1 MLSLGFLNLFSPCQQ
16 TAEEDQQCLKLAYA
30 TAQSLLG
37 LNVDTLPGNVK
48 GGSARQFVFSLPRIS
63 PPTAS
68 CFAASSIPWGYAADE
83 AKDGA
88 EALKLIQQQRY
99 DLLITDLNMPVM
111 DGITLTC
118 RVREYDTRMVIWGL
132 TANLVAGEKERC
144 LASGMNLCLF
154 KPTIFLQLAT
164 ALCEINIPQPGSS
177 LDEFLNMKIFTA
189 LTLGDKN

>member
-1 MLSLGFLNLFSPCQQ
+1 DLPANRQ
-16 TAEEDQQCLKLAYA
+16 
-30 TAQSLLG
+30 LLRRQ
-37 LNVDTLPGNVK
+37 LDTL
-48 GGSARQFVFSLPRIS
+48 
-63 PPTAS
+63 
-68 CFAASSIPWGYAADE
+68 GYAADE

-144 LASGMNLCLF
+144 LASGMN
-154 KPTIFLQLAT
+154 
-164 ALCEINIPQPGSS
+164 
-177 LDEFLNMKIFTA
+177 
-189 LTLGDKN
+189 